1 MRFSCSRLRWVA
13 AAATLTHC
21 ALGCSL
27 TVDSERAQCSTN
39 QDCAAR
45 GPSFAQSVC
54 VNSWCEVRSQALSR
68 APDASDPS
76 DGAASAWD
84 CLKKPPAPSPQPP
97 PYHITMHLTDPL
109 SASPLSGVSGRLC
122 NKLDLN
128 CDQPQSEPAVSDDDG
143 VLTFDVTNT
152 FNGYVSLSR
161 SDILPGL
168 YFFNPQ
174 VDRDRDIPSAPL
186 VTPAQ
191 ASGLTAVFG
200 GQQQPDL
207 GLILL
212 TTYDCSGRA
221 ATGVSF
227 ASENGDTSTVL
238 FYIVGG
244 LPNAKETATDG
255 TGYGGFTNMPPGTVV
270 VRGTLAA
277 TGSEIGTISLLSK
290 AGAITYSRIVP
301 PGM

>member
-1 MRFSCSRLRWVA
+1 
-13 AAATLTHC
+13 
-21 ALGCSL
+21 
-27 TVDSERAQCSTN
+27 
-39 QDCAAR
+39 
-45 GPSFAQSVC
+45 
-54 VNSWCEVRSQALSR
+54 
-68 APDASDPS
+68 
-76 DGAASAWD
+76 
-84 CLKKPPAPSPQPP
+84 
-97 PYHITMHLTDPL
+97 MHLSDPL
-109 SASPLSGVSGRLC
+109 SASPLSGVTGRLC

-128 CDQPQSEPAVSDDDG
+128 CDQPQSDPVVSDDDG
-143 VLTFDVTNT
+143 VLTFDVTST

-174 VDRDRDIPSAPL
+174 VDRDRDTSSVAL

-200 GQQQPDL
+200 GQQQPDR

-212 TTYDCSGRA
+212 TTFDCSGTA

-227 ASENGDTSTVL
+227 SSENGDPSTVL

-244 LPNAKETATDG
+244 LPNAKETATDA

-277 TGSEIGTISLLSK
+277 TGEEVGTISLLSK
-290 AGAITYSRIVP
+290 AGAITYSRIMP